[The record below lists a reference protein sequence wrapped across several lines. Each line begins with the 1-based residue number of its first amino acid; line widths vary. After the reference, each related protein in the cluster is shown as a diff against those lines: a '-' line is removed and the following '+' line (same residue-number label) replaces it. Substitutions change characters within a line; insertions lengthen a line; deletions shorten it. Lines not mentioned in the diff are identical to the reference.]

1 MIRDREPS
9 RERRIGSEEPLSE
22 HPHVLV
28 RALEASVEVRRRFQ
42 FFGWVQSYLQPLVRN
57 HLVVCGAYQ
66 RARRDLVFETFN
78 SIVVPS
84 QVIAMTT
91 SSNSRLMRALIDGW
105 IAANGRPVMFRL
117 NGRSDPGSAAE
128 EEVLLRAGFEEL
140 LVHGVARPQR
150 PAELESLFVFAAAD
164 RLHTALERSHLELIL
179 PYLHAT
185 WLRVQATEHE
195 MAGNRDAVPL
205 LRRPFHRAPI
215 TEREAQVLMWVR
227 EGMSNQQI
235 GDHLGISVLTVKN
248 HVQKILQK
256 LSAAN
261 RAQAVAKAMALN
273 LLTREEAAHKD
284 NDERAGA

>member
-1 MIRDREPS
+1 MIRDREFS
-9 RERRIGSEEPLSE
+9 REGRIGSEELLSE
-22 HPHVLV
+22 HPYALV

-42 FFGWVQSYLQPLVRN
+42 FFGWVQSHLHPLVRN

-91 SSNSRLMRALIDGW
+91 SSNSRLMRNLIDGW
-105 IAANGRPVMFRL
+105 VASNGRPVMFRL
-117 NGRSDPGSAAE
+117 NGGSDPGSAAE

-179 PYLHAT
+179 PHLHAT
-185 WLRVQATEHE
+185 WLRVQATERE
-195 MAGNRDAVPL
+195 LAGSRDAVPL
-205 LRRPFHRAPI
+205 PRRPFHRAPI
-215 TEREAQVLMWVR
+215 TEREAQVLTWVR
-227 EGMSNQQI
+227 EGLSNQQI
-235 GDHLGISVLTVKN
+235 GDQLGISVLTVKN

-256 LSAAN
+256 LGAAN

-273 LLTREEAAHKD
+273 LLTREEAMDKD
-284 NDERAGA
+284 HDERPGA